1 MWFIKLIF
9 KLLYRIIKCF
19 KWPGVC
25 FILLCIEL
33 MIVPELAVYFM
44 FQSASD
50 KIPETMMLDAKVAEA
65 GVNEEGIE
73 GHWISVT
80 ITNSGN
86 EEIIVRIAC
95 KEESANYLTYDYDS
109 AYTNIDKDDVWYNQ
123 VLGNTYVPAGTE
135 VSLRFFITQDMLS
148 EVEGEQ
154 LIFRDAISGKCAAIP
169 ISDLRKQP

>member
-9 KLLYRIIKCF
+9 KLLYRIIKYF

-44 FQSASD
+44 YQTASD
-50 KIPETMMLDAKVAEA
+50 KIPETMMMDARVTEA
-65 GVNEEGIE
+65 GVNDEGIE
-73 GHWISVT
+73 GHWIQVT
-80 ITNSGN
+80 ITNSGH
-86 EEIIVRIAC
+86 EEQIVRIGC
-95 KEESANYLTYDYDS
+95 KGESANYLTYDHDS
-109 AYTNIDKDDVWYNQ
+109 VYTDIDKEDVWYNQ

-135 VSLRFFITQDMLS
+135 VSLRFFITKDMLS

-154 LIFRDAISGKCAAIP
+154 LIFRDAISGKYAAIP
-169 ISDLRKQP
+169 ILELRK

>member
-1 MWFIKLIF
+1 MGFIKLIL
-9 KLLYRIIKCF
+9 KLLYRIIKYF
-19 KWPGVC
+19 KWAGVF

-33 MIVPELAVYFM
+33 MIIPGLSNYFM
-44 FQSASD
+44 FYSATD
-50 KIPETMMLDAKVAEA
+50 NIPETMMMDAKVAEA
-65 GVNEEGIE
+65 GVNAEGIE

-109 AYTNIDKDDVWYNQ
+109 AYTNINKDDVWYNQ

-154 LIFRDAISGKCAAIP
+154 LIFRDAISGKYAAIP
-169 ISDLRKQP
+169 ILELRK